1 MGSSTASTP
10 STTGTSIP
18 SQYVQAG
25 SGGGGCS
32 VKTRGFGA
40 GSKGGGAP
48 AHDAATVSDS
58 ATVAIAP
65 LTIGANASLPASAAT
80 ITVSFAKDNRRR
92 FNPGR
97 ARFVL
102 PHFVASPLVR
112 VMVLAIA
119 GVIAAAW
126 ALASHSTRHMPPL
139 LRPVDPAPAATY
151 DADAGEVPVPDIYL
165 GDGG

>member
-1 MGSSTASTP
+1 
-10 STTGTSIP
+10 
-18 SQYVQAG
+18 
-25 SGGGGCS
+25 
-32 VKTRGFGA
+32 VKTRGLG
-40 GSKGGGAP
+40 GGGRGGGAP

-102 PHFVASPLVR
+102 PRFVASPLVR
-112 VMVLAIA
+112 VMVLAVA

-126 ALASHSTRHMPPL
+126 ALASHSGKQMPPL
-139 LRPVDPAPAATY
+139 YRPIDPPPAPTY
-151 DADAGEVPVPDIYL
+151 DADAGEVPVPELYL
-165 GDGG
+165 SDGG